1 MPLFVR
7 ICIGLAAG
15 LVAGLLIGPHWNR
28 ADYRFSPKWVLGLIR
43 ICQEVSRL
51 TLRLLTA
58 IAPAMILLAVGRSL
72 IATKIQGR
80 MMARLIYLLI
90 LNTVVAMCIGM
101 LVANVLK
108 PGENSS
114 LNSGHFTPGHTDA
127 LAILL
132 DSVPPSLLT
141 PLVEN
146 NAIGVIFLAVGF
158 GLAARR
164 FAEQQ
169 RQSILYTVNILFDLV
184 VAVLYWVIEL
194 VPFAVFCKV
203 AYIVATSGFS
213 PFKALGR
220 FVLCVLLA
228 LLLQSCY
235 YMVRVR
241 LLSRVRPLQLI
252 RGTSTALVMAF
263 STGSS
268 AATMPVTF
276 ECMTKN
282 VGLREDTASLGILV
296 GGNFNHDG
304 TALYQAMCALFI
316 SQLIGMHLT
325 LIHQMIVVATGV
337 IASIGMA
344 GVPEAGL
351 VTMTLIFNAVGLP
364 VAYISLLLPV
374 DWFLDRCRTA
384 INVMGDTSVACLLD
398 GTQEPAKPAV
408 ESDSPLAA

>member
-1 MPLFVR
+1 
-7 ICIGLAAG
+7 
-15 LVAGLLIGPHWNR
+15 
-28 ADYRFSPKWVLGLIR
+28 
-43 ICQEVSRL
+43 
-51 TLRLLTA
+51 
-58 IAPAMILLAVGRSL
+58 
-72 IATKIQGR
+72 
-80 MMARLIYLLI
+80 
-90 LNTVVAMCIGM
+90 
-101 LVANVLK
+101 
-108 PGENSS
+108 
-114 LNSGHFTPGHTDA
+114 
-127 LAILL
+127 
-132 DSVPPSLLT
+132 
-141 PLVEN
+141 
-146 NAIGVIFLAVGF
+146 
-158 GLAARR
+158 
-164 FAEQQ
+164 
-169 RQSILYTVNILFDLV
+169 
-184 VAVLYWVIEL
+184 
-194 VPFAVFCKV
+194 
-203 AYIVATSGFS
+203 
-213 PFKALGR
+213 
-220 FVLCVLLA
+220 
-228 LLLQSCY
+228 
-235 YMVRVR
+235 
-241 LLSRVRPLQLI
+241 
-252 RGTSTALVMAF
+252 
-263 STGSS
+263 
-268 AATMPVTF
+268 MPVTF